1 MRALGE
7 RSTARSVCTEMGR
20 AIADSHASTT
30 SSPRLTLVH
39 MEEFELRTLGVEHTD
54 YMWETIVWALSW
66 RGPPK
71 DEERVRADIRF
82 QPIVE
87 GWGRAGDIGLI
98 SLTGDDEYA
107 GAAWVRHYEVG
118 GVVPGAVKEG
128 VPALAI
134 GLRPEYR
141 GIGLGTRLLAD
152 LMARV
157 KDHGHTEMSLG
168 VERENVV
175 ARALYERAGFVVV
188 GDDPPEADL
197 RSGMLEMVAGL

>member
-20 AIADSHASTT
+20 AIAGPHASTT

-87 GWGRAGDIGLI
+87 GWGCAGDIGLI
-98 SLTGDDEYA
+98 AFADGGEYA

-134 GLRPEYR
+134 GLPPEYR

-152 LMARV
+152 LMALVRER
-157 KDHGHTEMSLG
+157 GYSEMSLS
-168 VERENVV
+168 VERENAV
-175 ARALYERAGFVVV
+175 ARALYEGARG
-188 GDDPPEADL
+188 L
-197 RSGMLEMVAGL
+197 RLWGLDCRWRRVKRLTPARI